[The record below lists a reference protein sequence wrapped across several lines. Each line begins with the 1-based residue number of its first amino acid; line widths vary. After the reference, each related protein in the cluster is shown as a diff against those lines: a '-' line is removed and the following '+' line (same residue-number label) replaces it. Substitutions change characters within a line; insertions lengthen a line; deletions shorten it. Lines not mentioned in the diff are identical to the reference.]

1 MNFTI
6 LKKISWMAVLF
17 FSVSIHAQTNCISGC
32 NENTFVNT
40 SDPNT
45 IEYDNII
52 SVFHSSI
59 IKEVDGNFKVW
70 GQGIGADRSHK
81 YSPTLLLPSEGYNY
95 EGEVLKVAAGSIA
108 GISNTEEFALLT
120 SERLY
125 YWGTR
130 GYLVNQNI
138 RSGNTFNHNF
148 APSNA
153 IATEGV
159 SGTNPTGLPMGV
171 APEDVKMMFGSYG
184 TLVIV
189 TCDGKAYVLS
199 FTGGKN
205 GNGFLNNNNP
215 QTWTRVLTAAN
226 TPLENVVAVRG
237 TRSALI
243 ALTSDGKLYTWG
255 SDTFLGNGTSS
266 SSRAYATE
274 MTLPAGVVP
283 KMIGMTQAGVSLN
296 KQTYYL
302 LGTNGEL
309 WSLGDNSQR
318 QLGDFT
324 NTASTTWVQPQKPAA
339 QGGGSFN
346 DVVWISPNEHDGTHA
361 AINVI
366 TSDKKLYAWGSNN
379 GSMIGAPTTSSQNPI
394 YMPGGLGS
402 NDAIIAV
409 ETGGHTSVAI
419 KQCSQNY
426 GYVGHKINGS
436 MGDGST
442 GTSNPTTYSFST
454 AVAIVCGASTT
465 PKVEDVLKIC
475 EVELADLSD
484 ALIGQVPPDVT
495 LEWYLDEARQFPV
508 SDPSQVNIGEYYAF
522 FIPNNTMACDNPSGA
537 LVSVQHYVEGEPGF
551 GQCPQACLESV
562 EEGDEFEWYYAN
574 FQRPNGSTVS
584 NSFTQPATTGGYV
597 FDVFKLD
604 NSFNMKING
613 IPLATQE
620 LQFQNGIANLPMNI
634 RFKDGDYYSNQA
646 DNIWDI
652 VGTVENPMIRVVI
665 EPTGV
670 IKIYGSKSSGGPLE
684 ELELYNGATFNVASW
699 NTSGVNEVEV
709 SQLVEG
715 ITEMRGLGYGVN
727 IVECVC
733 YNPANTSQAGLD
745 TKVGIT
751 SLNRAGAELDNWPM
765 VRKSG
770 FIALESNS
778 KGFVVN
784 RFSTLELENITSPQ
798 EGMMVF
804 DTDEKCL
811 KLYSDGEWRCFVNPT
826 CP

>member
-1 MNFTI
+1 
-6 LKKISWMAVLF
+6 MAVLF

-70 GQGIGADRSHK
+70 GQGIAPDRTHV
-81 YSPTLLLPSEGYNY
+81 YSPIQLLPSNGYNY
-95 EGEVLKVAAGSIA
+95 DGEALKVAAGSIEA
-108 GISNTEEFALLT
+108 LSNGEEFALLT
-120 SERLY
+120 TEGLY
-125 YWGTR
+125 FWGSR
-130 GYLVNQNI
+130 GNLVNQNI

-205 GNGFLNNNNP
+205 GNGFLTNNNP
-215 QTWTRVLTAAN
+215 QTWTRVLTAEN

-237 TRSALI
+237 TRSALV

-255 SDTFLGNGTSS
+255 SDTYLGDGSSS
-266 SSRAYATE
+266 SSRGYATE

-283 KMIGMTQAGVSLN
+283 KMIGMTQAGVSAN

-302 LGTNGEL
+302 LGANGDL
-309 WSLGDNSQR
+309 WSLGNNDHR
-318 QLGDFT
+318 QLGNRST
-324 NTASTTWVQPQKPAA
+324 TASTTWTRPLKPAA
-339 QGGGSFN
+339 QGGGTFD

-361 AINVI
+361 SINVI
-366 TSDKKLYAWGSNN
+366 TSDKKLYAWGSNS
-379 GSMIGAPTTSSQNPI
+379 GSMIGAGTGTGYFDPV
-394 YMPGGLGS
+394 YMPGGLGE

-426 GYVGHKINGS
+426 GYVGHKVNGS
-436 MGDGST
+436 MGDGTT
-442 GTSNPTTYSFST
+442 GSGNPTTYSFST
-454 AVAIVCGASTT
+454 AVAIVCGASTS
-465 PKVEDVLKIC
+465 PKVEDVLRIC
-475 EVELADLSD
+475 QGQLADLSD
-484 ALIGQVPPDVT
+484 ALIGQIPPDVT
-495 LEWYLDEARQFPV
+495 LEWYLDDARQFLV
-508 SDPSQVNIGEYYAF
+508 SNPSQVNVGQYYAF
-522 FIPNNTMACDNPSGA
+522 FIPNNTMACDNPEGA
-537 LVSVQHYVEGEPGF
+537 MVTVQYLEEGDPGF
-551 GQCPQACLESV
+551 NQCPQACFESV
-562 EEGDEFEWYYAN
+562 EDGDEFEWFYPNGAA
-574 FQRPNGSTVS
+574 PNGSIVS
-584 NSFTQPATTGGYV
+584 NSFTQPATSGGYV

-620 LQFQNGIANLPMNI
+620 IQFQNGIAGLPMNV
-634 RFKDGDYYSNQA
+634 RFKDGEYYSNQVP
-646 DNIWDI
+646 DIWTI
-652 VGTVENPMIRVVI
+652 EGTVENPMIRVII
-665 EPTGV
+665 EPTGE
-670 IKIYGSKSSGGPLE
+670 IKMYASKSSGGALE
-684 ELELYNGATFNVASW
+684 ELELYGGASFNIIDW
-699 NTSGVNEVEV
+699 NLTGVNEVEV

-715 ITEMRGLGYGVN
+715 ITEMRGLGYGMN

-733 YNPANTSQAGLD
+733 FNPANTSQAGLD

-811 KLYSDGEWRCFVNPT
+811 KLYSDGKWRCFTHPT